1 MLLCPALCT
10 DNPHIPSLSVS
21 VTATAN
27 LQDDAGGLKLKH
39 DARGAP
45 VGMDTFQKCL
55 PHFRK
60 QTLIMCYILLLQLY
74 NILVK
79 ILFGWQPLKI
89 TGYAGF
95 PHQFS
100 TRFPRHCVHVQHGCW
115 PQLSGPFWYPKV
127 VILWKILEMSRMF
140 WICSAKKTRSCQGT
154 LKVWQIPHVKSC

>member
-1 MLLCPALCT
+1 M
-10 DNPHIPSLSVS
+10 
-21 VTATAN
+21 ATAN

-45 VGMDTFQKCL
+45 VGMDQKCL

-60 QTLIMCYILLLQLY
+60 QTLRMCYILLY

-79 ILFGWQPLKI
+79 IIFGWQPLKI

-100 TRFPRHCVHVQHGCW
+100 TRFPRHCVHVQHGRW
-115 PQLSGPFWYPKV
+115 PQLSGPKDTNGVSEGSDVHFYKDLIVKDSGNFWNV
-127 VILWKILEMSRMF
+127 LNM
-140 WICSAKKTRSCQGT
+140 
-154 LKVWQIPHVKSC
+154 